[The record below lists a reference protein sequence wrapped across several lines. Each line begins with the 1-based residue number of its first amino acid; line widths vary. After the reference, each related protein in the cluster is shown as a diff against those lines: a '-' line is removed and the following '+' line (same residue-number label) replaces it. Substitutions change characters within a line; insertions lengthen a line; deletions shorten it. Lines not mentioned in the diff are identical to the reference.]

1 MAGNG
6 FKMNP
11 AMPDPRKEE
20 FASNPVRQ
28 KKRIRNAG
36 TFLILSDYLKN
47 LMR

>member
-11 AMPDPRKEE
+11 AMPEPRKEE

-28 KKRIRNAG
+28 KKESGMPGR
-36 TFLILSDYLKN
+36 S
-47 LMR
+47 